1 MRISLSFCENQFFAR
16 LSFCRM
22 CRRVLAWSGIFVCSS
37 IALFC
42 LAKGT
47 LAQSTELSRISS
59 LIQQGNLA
67 EAEQRLHGYLI
78 RLPHS
83 PKANDLLGI
92 VYLRQEHYKQAEE
105 ALQRAVTSAPGLL
118 EPRLDLGDAY
128 LAEGKPDL
136 ALAAYRGAGKL
147 SAHDVRANIALA
159 KLYLAAGE
167 FAKSIE
173 AAGNIPTQKRT
184 AELLPTLAADYFGL
198 GQPEKA
204 SVEIQGM
211 LQISEKEPD
220 LVPELAEFFLAHKD
234 FKSAQQLLLL
244 AQPKQP
250 VTDRLLVDSAL
261 TDAGLGQLDEA
272 QKKLESILART
283 PESLGA
289 LVAAGKVASQQLD
302 WAAAVEAFSRAT
314 QIAPKRPDILYGLAS
329 AQLYA
334 NQLEAAR
341 HNAEELHALEAD
353 DLRST
358 YLLALA
364 VFGLKDWDSSKSY
377 AEQVLAVHP
386 DDREMNLILADVAF
400 NNEHNFQTARKHV
413 DICLKQNPKDPGALY
428 YLGMIQK
435 LGGDVGGAI
444 QSLSLS
450 VSGNPGNGDAQAA
463 LGSLCLQTGDLT
475 CAINAFTQAVLLVPQ
490 EAQNHYQLGLVY
502 SRSNMPDKAKEQL
515 QIYERMKEQEAKEAT
530 TTPKGPSSVQVS
542 PMGVVAHP

>member
-1 MRISLSFCENQFFAR
+1 LRICQNQFFSR
-16 LSFCRM
+16 QPFGRM
-22 CRRVLAWSGIFVCSS
+22 CRTVFACSC
-37 IALFC
+37 IALLC
-42 LAKGT
+42 LPKSTPAQSP
-47 LAQSTELSRISS
+47 QSTELTRISS
-59 LIQQGNLA
+59 LIQQGKL
-67 EAEQRLHGYLI
+67 EQAEQRLHVYLI
-78 RLPHS
+78 KLPHS
-83 PKANDLLGI
+83 PKANSLLGV
-92 VYLRQEHYKQAEE
+92 VYLRQERYKQAEE
-105 ALQRAVTSAPGLL
+105 PLQEAITRAPGLL
-118 EPRLDLGDAY
+118 EPRVDLGDAY

-136 ALAAYRGAGKL
+136 ALAAYRAASKL
-147 SAHDVRANIALA
+147 AAHDVRTNVALA
-159 KLYLAAGE
+159 KLYLTAGE

-211 LQISEKEPD
+211 LQISEKESD

-234 FKSAQQLLLL
+234 FKSAQQLLVL

-289 LVAAGKVASQQLD
+289 LIAAGKVASLQSD
-302 WAAAVEAFSRAT
+302 WAAAVEAFSRAAK
-314 QIAPKRPDILYGLAS
+314 IGPRRPDILYSLAS

-334 NQLEAAR
+334 NQLEPAR
-341 HNAEELHALEAD
+341 HNAEELHTLEPD

-364 VFGLKDWDSSKSY
+364 VFGLKDWDAAKSY
-377 AEQVLAVHP
+377 AQQVLAAHP
-386 DDREMNLILADVAF
+386 DDREMNLILADIAF
-400 NNEHNFQTARKHV
+400 NNEHNFQAARKRV
-413 DICLKQNPKDPGALY
+413 DICLRQNPKDPGALY

-435 LGGDVGGAI
+435 LGGDVSGAM

-450 VSGNPGNGDAQAA
+450 VSGNPSNGDAQGA
-463 LGSLCLQTGDLT
+463 LGSLCLQAGDLT
-475 CAINAFTQAVLLVPQ
+475 CAVSALTQAVLLAPK
-490 EAQNHYQLGLVY
+490 EAQNHYQLALAY
-502 SRSNMPDKAKEQL
+502 SRSNVPDKATEQL
-515 QIYERMKEQEAKEAT
+515 QIYQQMKAQEAKEAAGA
-530 TTPKGPSSVQVS
+530 PKGPSSIQVS
-542 PMGVVAHP
+542 PLGVVAHP

>member
-47 LAQSTELSRISS
+47 LAQSTELTRISS
-59 LIQQGNLA
+59 LIQQGKLD
-67 EAEQRLHGYLI
+67 EAELRLHGYLI
-78 RLPHS
+78 KLPHS
-83 PKANDLLGI
+83 PPANDLLGI
-92 VYLRQEHYKQAEE
+92 VYLRQERYKQAEQ
-105 ALQRAVTSAPGLL
+105 AFQQAITGAPALL

-136 ALAAYRGAGKL
+136 ALAAYRGAVKL
-147 SAHDVRANIALA
+147 ALHDVRANLALA
-159 KLYLAAGE
+159 KLYLGAGE

-184 AELLPTLAADYFGL
+184 GELLPTLAADYFGL

-211 LQISEKEPD
+211 LQISQKEPD

-234 FKSAQQLLLL
+234 FKSAQQLLVL
-244 AQPKQP
+244 AQPTQP

-302 WAAAVEAFSRAT
+302 WAAAVEAFSRAA

-334 NQLEAAR
+334 SQLGAAR
-341 HNAEELHALEAD
+341 HNAEELHALEPD

-364 VFGLKDWDSSKSY
+364 VFGLKDWDSAKSY
-377 AEQVLAVHP
+377 AEQVLASHP
-386 DDREMNLILADVAF
+386 DDREMNLILADIAF
-400 NNEHNFQTARKHV
+400 NNEHNFQAARNHV
-413 DICLKQNPKDPGALY
+413 DICLKQNHKDPGALY
-428 YLGMIQK
+428 YLGMVQK
-435 LGGDVGGAI
+435 LGGDVGGALR
-444 QSLSLS
+444 SLSLS
-450 VSGNPGNGDAQAA
+450 VSGNPSNGEAQGA
-463 LGSLCLQTGDLT
+463 LGSLCLQAGDLA
-475 CAINAFTQAVLLVPQ
+475 CAISALNQAVLLAPK
-490 EAQNHYQLGLVY
+490 ESQNHYQLALAY
-502 SRSNMPDKAKEQL
+502 SRSNVPGQPKEQL
-515 QIYERMKEQEAKEAT
+515 RNYAQMKAQEAKEAAG
-530 TTPKGPSSVQVS
+530 TPKGPSSIQVS
-542 PMGVVAHP
+542 PMGIVSHP

>member
-1 MRISLSFCENQFFAR
+1 
-16 LSFCRM
+16 M

-47 LAQSTELSRISS
+47 LAQSTELTRISS
-59 LIQQGNLA
+59 LIQQGKLD
-67 EAEQRLHGYLI
+67 EAELRLHGYLI
-78 RLPHS
+78 KLPHS
-83 PKANDLLGI
+83 PPANDLLGI
-92 VYLRQEHYKQAEE
+92 VYLRQERYKQAEQ
-105 ALQRAVTSAPGLL
+105 AFQQAITGAPALL

-128 LAEGKPDL
+128 LAAGKPDL
-136 ALAAYRGAGKL
+136 ALVAYREARKL
-147 SAHDVRANIALA
+147 APHDVRLNIALA
-159 KLYLAAGE
+159 RLYLAAGE

-173 AAGNIPTQKRT
+173 AAGNIPTQKRS

-220 LVPELAEFFLAHKD
+220 LVPELVEFFLAHKD

-244 AQPKQP
+244 AQPKHP

-272 QKKLESILART
+272 QKKLESVLART
-283 PESLGA
+283 PESVGA
-289 LVAAGKVASQQLD
+289 LVAAGKVASQQLN

-334 NQLEAAR
+334 SQLGAAR
-341 HNAEELHALEAD
+341 HNAEELHALEPD

-364 VFGLKDWDSSKSY
+364 VFGLKDWDSAKSY
-377 AEQVLAVHP
+377 AEQVLAAHP
-386 DDREMNLILADVAF
+386 DDREMNLILADIAF

-435 LGGDVGGAI
+435 LGGDVGGALR
-444 QSLSLS
+444 SLSLS
-450 VSGNPGNGDAQAA
+450 VSGNPSNGEAQGA

-475 CAINAFTQAVLLVPQ
+475 CAIGAFTQAVLLAPK
-490 EAQNHYQLGLVY
+490 EAQNHYQLALAY
-502 SRSNMPDKAKEQL
+502 SRSNVPDKAKEQL
-515 QIYERMKEQEAKEAT
+515 QIYEQMKAQEANEAAGP
-530 TTPKGPSSVQVS
+530 PKGPSSIQVS

>member
-1 MRISLSFCENQFFAR
+1 
-16 LSFCRM
+16 
-22 CRRVLAWSGIFVCSS
+22 
-37 IALFC
+37 LFC
-42 LAKGT
+42 LPKGT
-47 LAQSTELSRISS
+47 PAQSTELSRISS
-59 LIQQGNLA
+59 LIQQGKLD
-67 EAEQRLHGYLI
+67 EAEQRLHGYLLK
-78 RLPHS
+78 LPHS

-92 VYLRQEHYKQAEE
+92 VYLRQERYKQAEQ
-105 ALQRAVTSAPGLL
+105 ALQEAITRAPGLL

-136 ALAAYRGAGKL
+136 ALAAYREASKL
-147 SAHDVRANIALA
+147 APHDVRTNIALA

-211 LQISEKEPD
+211 LLISEKEPD
-220 LVPELAEFFLAHKD
+220 LVPELVEFFLAHKD

-302 WAAAVEAFSRAT
+302 WAAAVEAFSRAA

-341 HNAEELHALEAD
+341 RNAEELHALEPD

-364 VFGLKDWDSSKSY
+364 VFGLKDWDSAKSY
-377 AEQVLAVHP
+377 AEQVLAAHP
-386 DDREMNLILADVAF
+386 DDREMNLILADIAF

-413 DICLKQNPKDPGALY
+413 DTCLKQNPKDPGALY

-435 LGGDVGGAI
+435 LGGDVGGAM

-450 VSGNPGNGDAQAA
+450 VSVNPNNGDAQGA
-463 LGSLCLQTGDLT
+463 LGSLCLQAGDLT
-475 CAINAFTQAVLLVPQ
+475 CAISAFTQAVLLAPK
-490 EAQNHYQLGLVY
+490 EAQNHYQLALAY
-502 SRSNMPDKAKEQL
+502 SRSNVPDKAKEQL
-515 QIYERMKEQEAKEAT
+515 QIYEQMKAQEAEESARV
-530 TTPKGPSSVQVS
+530 PKGPSSIQVS
-542 PMGVVAHP
+542 PTGVVAHP

>member
-1 MRISLSFCENQFFAR
+1 
-16 LSFCRM
+16 M
-22 CRRVLAWSGIFVCSS
+22 CRRVLAWSPILVCSS

-42 LAKGT
+42 LPKGT

-59 LIQQGNLA
+59 LIQQGKLD
-67 EAEQRLHGYLI
+67 EAEQRLHGYLVK
-78 RLPHS
+78 LPHS

-92 VYLRQEHYKQAEE
+92 VYLRQERYKQAEQ
-105 ALQRAVTSAPGLL
+105 AFQQAVTGAPALL

-136 ALAAYRGAGKL
+136 ALAAYREASKL
-147 SAHDVRANIALA
+147 APHDVRPNIALA

-220 LVPELAEFFLAHKD
+220 LVPELVEFFLAHKD

-272 QKKLESILART
+272 QKKLESVLART

-302 WAAAVEAFSRAT
+302 WGAAVEAFSRAA

-341 HNAEELHALEAD
+341 HNAEELHALEPD

-364 VFGLKDWDSSKSY
+364 VFGLKDWESAKSY
-377 AEQVLAVHP
+377 AEQVLAAHP
-386 DDREMNLILADVAF
+386 DDREMNLILADIAF
-400 NNEHNFQTARKHV
+400 NNEHNFQAARKHV

-428 YLGMIQK
+428 YLGIIQK

-450 VSGNPGNGDAQAA
+450 VSGNPTNGDAQAA

-475 CAINAFTQAVLLVPQ
+475 CAVSALKQAVLLVPQ
-490 EAQNHYQLGLVY
+490 EAQNHYQLGLAY
-502 SRSNMPDKAKEQL
+502 SRSNLADKAKEEL
-515 QIYERMKEQEAKEAT
+515 QIYEQMKAQEAKEAAGV
-530 TTPKGPSSVQVS
+530 PKGPSSVQVS

>member
-1 MRISLSFCENQFFAR
+1 LSFCQNQFFVR
-16 LSFCRM
+16 RPFGRECRKVFA
-22 CRRVLAWSGIFVCSS
+22 CSCIFVCSC
-37 IALFC
+37 IASFC
-42 LAKGT
+42 LPKGT
-47 LAQSTELSRISS
+47 PAQSTELSRISS
-59 LIQQGNLA
+59 LIQQGELDA
-67 EAEQRLHGYLI
+67 AEQRLHSYLLK
-78 RLPHS
+78 LPHS

-92 VYLRQEHYKQAEE
+92 VYLRQERYKQAEE
-105 ALQRAVTSAPGLL
+105 ALQQAVTGAPGLL

-136 ALAAYRGAGKL
+136 ALAAYRGASKL
-147 SAHDVRANIALA
+147 APHDVRTNIALA
-159 KLYLAAGE
+159 KLDLTAGE
-167 FAKSIE
+167 FAESIE
-173 AAGNIPTQKRT
+173 AAGNIPAQKRT

-220 LVPELAEFFLAHKD
+220 LVPELVEFFLAHKD

-302 WAAAVEAFSRAT
+302 WAAAVEAFSRAA

-341 HNAEELHALEAD
+341 HNAEELHALEPD

-364 VFGLKDWDSSKSY
+364 VFGLKDWDSAKSY
-377 AEQVLAVHP
+377 AEQVLATHS
-386 DDREMNLILADVAF
+386 DDREMNLILADIAF
-400 NNEHNFQTARKHV
+400 NNEHNFQAARKHV

-435 LGGDVGGAI
+435 LGGDVDGAM
-444 QSLSLS
+444 QSLSVS
-450 VSGNPGNGDAQAA
+450 VSGNPNNGDAQGA
-463 LGSLCLQTGDLT
+463 LGSLCLQAGDLT
-475 CAINAFTQAVLLVPQ
+475 CAISAFNQAVLLAPK
-490 EAQNHYQLGLVY
+490 EAQNHYQLALAY
-502 SRSNMPDKAKEQL
+502 SRSNVPDKAKEQL
-515 QIYERMKEQEAKEAT
+515 QIYEQMKAQEAKDAAGV
-530 TTPKGPSSVQVS
+530 PKGPSSIQVS
-542 PMGVVAHP
+542 PMGVAAHP

>member
-1 MRISLSFCENQFFAR
+1 
-16 LSFCRM
+16 M
-22 CRRVLAWSGIFVCSS
+22 CRKVFAWSCIFVCSC
-37 IALFC
+37 AAFFC
-42 LAKGT
+42 LPKGT
-47 LAQSTELSRISS
+47 PAQGIELSRISS
-59 LIQQGNLA
+59 LIQQGKLD
-67 EAEQRLHGYLI
+67 EAEQRLHGYLLK
-78 RLPHS
+78 LPHS

-92 VYLRQEHYKQAEE
+92 VYLRRERYKQAEE
-105 ALQRAVTSAPGLL
+105 ALQQAITSAPGLL

-136 ALAAYRGAGKL
+136 ALASYRGASKL
-147 SAHDVRANIALA
+147 APHDVRPNIALA
-159 KLYLAAGE
+159 KLYLATGE

-173 AAGNIPTQKRT
+173 AAGNIPMQKRT

-198 GQPEKA
+198 RQPEKA

-302 WAAAVEAFSRAT
+302 WAAAMEAFSRAAK
-314 QIAPKRPDILYGLAS
+314 IAPKRPDILYGLAS

-341 HNAEELHALEAD
+341 HNAEELHALEPD

-364 VFGLKDWDSSKSY
+364 VFGLKDWDSAKSY
-377 AEQVLAVHP
+377 AEQVLASHP
-386 DDREMNLILADVAF
+386 DDREMNLILADIAF
-400 NNEHNFQTARKHV
+400 NNEHNFQAARNHV

-435 LGGDVGGAI
+435 LGGDVGGAMR
-444 QSLSLS
+444 SLSLS
-450 VSGNPGNGDAQAA
+450 VSGNPSNGEAQGA

-475 CAINAFTQAVLLVPQ
+475 CAIGAFTQAVLLAPK
-490 EAQNHYQLGLVY
+490 EAQNHYQLALAY
-502 SRSNMPDKAKEQL
+502 SRSNVPDKAKEQL
-515 QIYERMKEQEAKEAT
+515 QIYEQMKAQEANEAAGP
-530 TTPKGPSSVQVS
+530 PKGPSSIQVS

>member
-1 MRISLSFCENQFFAR
+1 LRICQNQFFSR
-16 LSFCRM
+16 QPFRRM
-22 CRRVLAWSGIFVCSS
+22 CRTVFACSC
-37 IALFC
+37 IALLC
-42 LAKGT
+42 LPKSTPAQSP
-47 LAQSTELSRISS
+47 QSTELTRISS
-59 LIQQGNLA
+59 LIQQGKLE
-67 EAEQRLHGYLI
+67 EAEQRLHVYLVK
-78 RLPHS
+78 LPHS
-83 PKANDLLGI
+83 PKANSLLGV
-92 VYLRQEHYKQAEE
+92 VYLRQERYKQAEE
-105 ALQRAVTSAPGLL
+105 PLREAIARAPALL
-118 EPRLDLGDAY
+118 ESRVDLGDAC

-136 ALAAYRGAGKL
+136 ALAAYRGASRL
-147 SAHDVRANIALA
+147 APHDVRTNLALA

-198 GQPEKA
+198 GQSEKA

-211 LQISEKEPD
+211 LQVSEKEPD

-272 QKKLESILART
+272 QKKLESILARS
-283 PESLGA
+283 PESLGT

-302 WAAAVEAFSRAT
+302 WAAAVEAFSRAAK
-314 QIAPKRPDILYGLAS
+314 IAPQRPDILYSLAS

-341 HNAEELHALEAD
+341 HNAEELHALEPD

-364 VFGLKDWDSSKSY
+364 VFGLKDWDSAKSY
-377 AEQVLAVHP
+377 AEQVLAAHP
-386 DDREMNLILADVAF
+386 DDREMNLILADIAF
-400 NNEHNFQTARKHV
+400 NNEHNFQAARKRV
-413 DICLKQNPKDPGALY
+413 DICLRQNPKDPGALY

-435 LGGDVGGAI
+435 LGGDVSGAM

-450 VSGNPGNGDAQAA
+450 VSGNPNNADAQGA
-463 LGSLCLQTGDLT
+463 LGSLCLQAGDLT
-475 CAINAFTQAVLLVPQ
+475 CAVSALTQAALLAPK
-490 EAQNHYQLGLVY
+490 EAQNHYQLALAY
-502 SRSNMPDKAKEQL
+502 SRSNVPDKATEQL
-515 QIYERMKEQEAKEAT
+515 QIYQQMKAQEAKEAAGA
-530 TTPKGPSSVQVS
+530 PKGPSSIQVS